1 MTDFYLIN
9 QVIIIEVRNNKFIG
23 IDMNKS
29 DKIEVLK
36 FTIWF
41 NLFIGIYNIY
51 VFNELN
57 SLFHLVLGSVNIGV
71 WVFFREKYLN
81 FSFAKLFGSIK

>member
-9 QVIIIEVRNNKFIG
+9 QVIIIEVRNNKSRG
-23 IDMNKS
+23 IDMSKS

>member
-1 MTDFYLIN
+1 MTDIYLIIE
-9 QVIIIEVRNNKFIG
+9 VIIKQVRNNKFIG
-23 IDMNKS
+23 IEMSKS

-81 FSFAKLFGSIK
+81 FSFAKLFGTIK